1 MVNMLIVLVGYQLTD
16 LCTNK
21 LCLKHGL
28 CLLGKVFRLT
38 LILVGFLG
46 VRFAAGEG
54 CVKLPP
60 V

>member
-1 MVNMLIVLVGYQLTD
+1 MLILIVGHQLTD
-16 LCTNK
+16 LSANK

-28 CLLGKVFRLT
+28 YLLEVVFRLN
-38 LILVGFLG
+38 LIWVGFLG

-54 CVKLPP
+54 WVKLPL

>member
-1 MVNMLIVLVGYQLTD
+1 MLILLVGHQLTE

-28 CLLGKVFRLT
+28 YLLGIVFRLT
-38 LILVGFLG
+38 LIWVGFLG

-54 CVKLPP
+54 WVKLPP